1 MVDTAHEKFP
11 TPPKKDEQDE
21 QVVTWTHNC
30 QGTNFRLMDCKKK
43 KESHSYATK
52 SYFIIYPDPE
62 SHKLDLFGY
71 NGRQYNITTN
81 FIWKNLFL
89 A

>member
-1 MVDTAHEKFP
+1 
-11 TPPKKDEQDE
+11 
-21 QVVTWTHNC
+21 
-30 QGTNFRLMDCKKK
+30 MDCKKK

-81 FIWKNLFL
+81 FISENLFL
-89 A
+89 AQFHYRDVHQSWDEEGKLKEEEIYWSVVD